1 MFCDDG
7 GAAAA
12 AVTAAKAAAAE
23 TEGKCL
29 DVDDDA
35 DGHTEDRRN
44 HITPGLNGTQ
54 EGEIESIK
62 TEINKSKMY
71 KNSCYDN

>member
-7 GAAAA
+7 AAAA
-12 AVTAAKAAAAE
+12 AANAAAAE

-35 DGHTEDRRN
+35 DGHTEDRRTRGQQK
-44 HITPGLNGTQ
+44 H
-54 EGEIESIK
+54 
-62 TEINKSKMY
+62 
-71 KNSCYDN
+71 

>member
-12 AVTAAKAAAAE
+12 VTAANAATAE

-35 DGHTEDRRN
+35 DGHTEDRRTRGQQK
-44 HITPGLNGTQ
+44 H
-54 EGEIESIK
+54 
-62 TEINKSKMY
+62 
-71 KNSCYDN
+71 

>member
-7 GAAAA
+7 GGGAAA
-12 AVTAAKAAAAE
+12 AVTAANAAAAE

-35 DGHTEDRRN
+35 DGHTEDRRTRGQQK
-44 HITPGLNGTQ
+44 H
-54 EGEIESIK
+54 
-62 TEINKSKMY
+62 
-71 KNSCYDN
+71 